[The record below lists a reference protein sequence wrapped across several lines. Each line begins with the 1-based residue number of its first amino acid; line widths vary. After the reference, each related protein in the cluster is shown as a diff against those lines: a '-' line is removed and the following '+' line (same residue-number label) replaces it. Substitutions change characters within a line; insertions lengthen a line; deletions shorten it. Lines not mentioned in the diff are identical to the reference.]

1 MNVVQAFDQ
10 LILQCYK
17 KVDRRVKW
25 HGGYQIYFYL
35 MEVLVCFCVFYFKN
49 LFIFLLQIVRN

>member
-25 HGGYQIYFYL
+25 HEGYQIYFY
-35 MEVLVCFCVFYFKN
+35 MMKVLVCFCDD
-49 LFIFLLQIVRN
+49 FLLKCKVTDIESSK